1 MSEGQLEHELV
12 DTFDLAP
19 ITKATTDDSGF
30 LRVTAT
36 VTAPGVYEYVRDGV
50 RRREL
55 KPADELYSP
64 KHLDSVHGA
73 VVTKLHP
80 ENGVAVGPDNAEQ
93 LKKGHSRSPPVVTGD
108 GMLVDLMATD
118 ADLIRSIKSK
128 EMTSVSLGMRNWF
141 DMTPGLWKDT
151 AGIEHPYDVVQRGMI
166 TNHIAIVP
174 QGRVPTAQLHLD
186 SPEQDEETTMPEEVG
201 KVTINGAG
209 FAVETNAAATINAHI
224 ETLDGRIASLES
236 KAKEDAASYDSL
248 TEEKDTVTAERDSMA
263 AERDTAKEKL
273 ASTDAI
279 DINKLVTERLAFIAR
294 AQTVLT
300 EDQFKEVAEKTD
312 LEIMRFT
319 CDSSGVD
326 LKDKSD
332 AYVHARFDG
341 LVDSKASSND
351 SLLIDASLHVVH
363 TTTDAGE
370 RAVLRKRMEA
380 ARDPKRK
387 VS

>member
-19 ITKATTDDSGF
+19 ITKATTDESGF

-36 VTAPGVYEYVRDGV
+36 VTAPGVYEYIRDGM

-55 KPADELYSP
+55 KPADELYSI

-73 VVTKLHP
+73 VVTMNHP
-80 ENGVAVGPDNAEQ
+80 ANGVAVSPDNAEQ
-93 LKKGHSRSPPVVTGD
+93 LKKGHSRSAPVVTGD

-118 ADLIRSIKSK
+118 ADLIASIKSK
-128 EMTSVSLGMRNWF
+128 QMTSVSLGMRNWF

-186 SPEQDEETTMPEEVG
+186 SAEQDKEEKNMPDEVTG

-224 ETLDGRIASLES
+224 ATLDS
-236 KAKEDAASYDSL
+236 
-248 TEEKDTVTAERDSMA
+248 
-263 AERDTAKEKL
+263 
-273 ASTDAI
+273 
-279 DINKLVTERLAFIAR
+279 
-294 AQTVLT
+294 
-300 EDQFKEVAEKTD
+300 
-312 LEIMRFT
+312 EI
-319 CDSSGVD
+319 VD
-326 LKDKSD
+326 LK
-332 AYVHARFDG
+332 
-341 LVDSKASSND
+341 
-351 SLLIDASLHVVH
+351 
-363 TTTDAGE
+363 
-370 RAVLRKRMEA
+370 
-380 ARDPKRK
+380 
-387 VS
+387 